1 MSTQLDTD
9 HRVLEV
15 IVQSPGT
22 ALDEMV
28 VDCPDLTWNQ
38 VFLAIDRLSREGVLK
53 LTPKEHGRY
62 TIRLSNQALE
72 DMRGQSHA
80 EIVSAV
86 TEVMV
91 NNLHR

>member
-1 MSTQLDTD
+1 M
-9 HRVLEV
+9 
-15 IVQSPGT
+15 QSPGT
-22 ALDEMV
+22 VLDEIV
-28 VDCPDLTWNQ
+28 VECLDLTWNQ

-53 LTPKEHGRY
+53 LTSKENGRY
-62 TIRLSNQALE
+62 TIRLSNHALE

-86 TEVMV
+86 TGAMV

>member
-22 ALDEMV
+22 ALDDIV
-28 VDCPDLTWNQ
+28 VECQDLTWNQ

-53 LTPKEHGRY
+53 LTPKKHGRY
-62 TIRLSNQALE
+62 TIRLSNHALKE
-72 DMRGQSHA
+72 MRGQSHA
-80 EIVSAV
+80 RIVSAV

-91 NNLHR
+91 NNANR

>member
-15 IVQSPGT
+15 IVQLPGT
-22 ALDEMV
+22 VLDEIV
-28 VDCPDLTWNQ
+28 VECPDLTWNQ

-53 LTPKEHGRY
+53 LTPNEHGRY

-72 DMRGQSHA
+72 QMHDQSHA
-80 EIVSAV
+80 GIVSAV
-86 TEVMV
+86 TGAML